1 MTVSVDLKE
10 ADQKRLSELISTWES
25 SSKSDAIRNAI
36 RYCPH
41 CPDGSEVVMNFD
53 FDLIRWIL
61 VGAALAGLL
70 FME

>member
-36 RYCPH
+36 RFCH
-41 CPDGSEVVMNFD
+41 KKILSSHIDGK
-53 FDLIRWIL
+53 RKTL
-61 VGAALAGLL
+61 VGANKGGKH
-70 FME
+70 ES

>member
-1 MTVSVDLKE
+1 MTVSVDLK
-10 ADQKRLSELISTWES
+10 DG
-25 SSKSDAIRNAI
+25 
-36 RYCPH
+36 CPH
-41 CPDGSEVVMNFD
+41 CSDGSEVVMNFD

>member
-36 RYCPH
+36 RFCH
-41 CPDGSEVVMNFD
+41 KK
-53 FDLIRWIL
+53 IL
-61 VGAALAGLL
+61 SSHPSRKKKNSSWCKQGR
-70 FME
+70 ET

>member
-36 RYCPH
+36 RFCHKKILSSHPSI
-41 CPDGSEVVMNFD
+41 DGKKKTP
-53 FDLIRWIL
+53 
-61 VGAALAGLL
+61 VGVNKGGKH
-70 FME
+70 ES

>member
-36 RYCPH
+36 RFCHKKILSSHPSI
-41 CPDGSEVVMNFD
+41 DGKKKNSSWCNQG
-53 FDLIRWIL
+53 R
-61 VGAALAGLL
+61 
-70 FME
+70 

>member
-36 RYCPH
+36 RFCHKKILRSYPSI
-41 CPDGSEVVMNFD
+41 DGK
-53 FDLIRWIL
+53 RKTP
-61 VGAALAGLL
+61 VGVTKGGKH
-70 FME
+70 ES